1 MPVMPEE
8 VMMMIQDVEDVD
20 ASQVILSLR

>member
-20 ASQVILSLR
+20 ASLVILSLR